1 MKEDSN
7 EGQDILFDCS
17 IRVTRRTIPL
27 RRLIIED
34 AGKKGDTWNV
44 SRLHATAVVTR

>member
-7 EGQDILFDCS
+7 EGQDTLFDCS